1 MRWPRPDILPILELP
16 GLTGCSTSTMC
27 ALLTFSPNGIHCPQ
41 ADVYI
46 DPWRGVDR
54 ALITHAHSDHARRGH
69 AHYLCSPVTK
79 PLLQA
84 RLGVD
89 LRIDTLDAGSS
100 VLING
105 VRFSFHPA
113 GHIPGSVQVRVE
125 HRGEVWVA
133 TGDHK
138 RALDGVSDPFE
149 PVKCHTFITECTFG
163 LPIYR
168 WRDPAEVFAEMNAWW
183 RLNAANDTCSIISAY
198 SLGKA
203 QRVMKGVDPSIGPIL
218 VHGAVANMNT
228 VLEATGLELPAW
240 EPITKETPKD
250 RFRNALVITP
260 GSAIGTTWTNKMKPF
275 STAMASGWM
284 QLRGWRRRGN
294 IDKGFVL
301 SDHADW
307 DALLLAVK
315 ETGAERIIA
324 THGYTD
330 IFSQYLRSVGYD
342 ATAESTEFTGESGA
356 EPGHE
361 PDPASPVVD
370 PPSSPPASG
379 EAP

>member
-1 MRWPRPDILPILELP
+1 MNAPARSPLLVFTPR
-16 GLTGCSTSTMC
+16 
-27 ALLTFSPNGIHCPQ
+27 GIHCPL

-54 ALITHAHSDHARRGH
+54 AIITHAHSDHARLGSR
-69 AHYLCSPVTK
+69 HYLASPITKALMHARIGADLDIEALGYDEPVT
-79 PLLQA
+79 
-84 RLGVD
+84 
-89 LRIDTLDAGSS
+89 
-100 VLING
+100 ING
-105 VRFSFHPA
+105 VRFSLHPA
-113 GHIPGSVQVRVE
+113 GHIPGSAQVRVE
-125 HRGEVWVA
+125 YQGEVWVA

-138 RALDGVSDPFE
+138 RQVDGISTAFE
-149 PVKCHTFITECTFG
+149 PVRCHTLITECTFG

-168 WRDPAEVFAEMNAWW
+168 WKEPEAIFNEINNWW
-183 RLNAANDTCSIISAY
+183 RGNAANGVCSVISAY

-203 QRVMKGVDPSIGPIL
+203 QRVMMGVDHSIGPIL

-228 VLEATGLELPAW
+228 VLQECRLELPPW
-240 EPITKETPKD
+240 EHITKDTPKE
-250 RFRNALVITP
+250 RFRKALVITP
-260 GSAIGTTWTNKMKPF
+260 GSALDTAWTNRMRPF

-315 ETGAERIIA
+315 ESGAERVIA

-330 IFSQYLRSVGYD
+330 LFSQYLRSVGMD
-342 ATAESTEFTGESGA
+342 AAAESTEFGVEEEKD
-356 EPGHE
+356 EPKTQ
-361 PDPASPVVD
+361 DTSLKTQ
-370 PPSSPPASG
+370 
-379 EAP
+379 

>member
-1 MRWPRPDILPILELP
+1 MGSTPLLSFTPR
-16 GLTGCSTSTMC
+16 
-27 ALLTFSPNGIHCPQ
+27 GIHCAQ
-41 ADVYI
+41 ADVHI

-54 ALITHAHSDHARRGH
+54 AIITHAHADHARRGSG
-69 AHYLCSPVTK
+69 HYLCSAVTK
-79 PLLQA
+79 PLMHA
-84 RLGVD
+84 RYGEDLNIDVLGKSEAV
-89 LRIDTLDAGSS
+89 T
-100 VLING
+100 ING
-105 VRFSFHPA
+105 VRFSLHPA

-125 HRGEVWVA
+125 YKGEVWVA

-138 RALDGVSDPFE
+138 RHEDGISEPFE
-149 PVKCHTFITECTFG
+149 PVRCNTFITECTFG

-168 WRDPAEVFAEMNAWW
+168 WKEPREVFAEINAWW
-183 RLNAANDTCSIISAY
+183 RANAAENICSIISAY

-203 QRVMKGVDPSIGPIL
+203 QRVLKGIDPGIGPIL
-218 VHGAVANMNT
+218 VHGAVANMNN
-228 VLEATGLELPAW
+228 VLEATGLQLPPWEL
-240 EPITKETPKD
+240 ITKDTPKE

-260 GSAIGTTWTNKMKPF
+260 GSAIGTTWSNKMKPYR
-275 STAMASGWM
+275 SAMASGWM

-315 ETGAERIIA
+315 ETGAERVIA

-342 ATAESTEFTGESGA
+342 ATAESTEFTGEGGSEVSSEGA
-356 EPGHE
+356 E
-361 PDPASPVVD
+361 STRSVD
-370 PPSSPPASG
+370 PPGRPITTNEGS
-379 EAP
+379 

>member
-1 MRWPRPDILPILELP
+1 M
-16 GLTGCSTSTMC
+16 GSTP
-27 ALLTFSPNGIHCPQ
+27 LLSFTPLGIWCEK

-46 DPWRGVDR
+46 DPWRPVDR
-54 ALITHAHSDHARRGH
+54 AIITHAHSDHARRGSR
-69 AHYLCSPVTK
+69 HYLASPITK
-79 PLLQA
+79 ALMHA

-89 LRIDTLDAGSS
+89 LRIDTLQPGQGGT
-100 VLING
+100 ING
-105 VRFSFHPA
+105 VTFSLHPA
-113 GHIPGSVQVRVE
+113 GHIPGSMQVRVE
-125 HRGEVWVA
+125 HQGEVWVA

-138 RALDGVSDPFE
+138 RHADGISDAFE
-149 PVKCHTFITECTFG
+149 PVRCHTLITECTFG

-168 WRDPAEVFAEMNAWW
+168 WKEPRIVLDEINAWW
-183 RLNAANDTCSIISAY
+183 RVNADQGVCSVISAY

-203 QRVMKGVDPSIGPIL
+203 QRVMTGVDRTIGPIL

-228 VLEATGLELPAW
+228 VLQDCGLELPPW
-240 EPITKETPKD
+240 EHITKDTPKE

-260 GSAIGTTWTNKMKPF
+260 GSALDTPWTNRMKPYR
-275 STAMASGWM
+275 TAMASGWM

-315 ETGAERIIA
+315 ESGAERVIA

-330 IFSQYLRSVGYD
+330 LFSQYLRSVGVD
-342 ATAESTEFTGESGA
+342 AAAESTEFKGEGGSEVSNEGA
-356 EPGHE
+356 E
-361 PDPASPVVD
+361 STRSVD
-370 PPSSPPASG
+370 PPGRPETPA
-379 EAP
+379 P